1 VNDERRGSDWANA
14 MAPVRAIGFER
25 GWGAGRSAQIGAS
38 GQRLRRL
45 RLRDRLHREGLRTP
59 PPIMLGQTLA
69 DAEGHHSKVG
79 PVERQRAMPTEQLRI
94 V

>member
-1 VNDERRGSDWANA
+1 MNDEQRGSDWANA

-38 GQRLRRL
+38 GQRLRHL

-59 PPIMLGQTLA
+59 APIMLGQTLA

-79 PVERQRAMPTEQLRI
+79 VVERQRAMPTEQLR
-94 V
+94 VV